1 MTLSDFKKPGSLISE
16 IYQKA
21 AVSDHHFLLLEGDF
35 DLRFW
40 EEKLNPKTVQPI
52 ECGGKPHVTNTLKL
66 LQNNSLLQRV
76 FGLIDADFD
85 RLLNREP
92 SHRLVWTD
100 ENDLETT
107 LLLLRCSH
115 PPQQYIER
123 LINATVKPEARLQR
137 EQELG
142 CNLLEHIR
150 QIASQYGL
158 LRYLN
163 ALHGWCINFENHSLL
178 SNQWFD
184 HKQCCLNVEKLHE
197 ALLSQLNPAWQ
208 MENLQAE
215 IQKCQQQ
222 NLLQGWQLV
231 QGHDLLKVMAC
242 ILQTLP
248 RHGGQQISEDSLQRD
263 LILSIHWQDLQN
275 CPMVKTLQAEFAPSN
290 PFTFH

>member
-1 MTLSDFKKPGSLISE
+1 MTLTALKTPATLISE
-16 IYQKA
+16 IQIKA
-21 AVSDHHFLLLEGDF
+21 QDTNHHFLLLEGDF

-40 EEKLNPKTVQPI
+40 EGKLNPHAVRPI
-52 ECGGKPHVTNTLKL
+52 ECGGKPHVINTLKL
-66 LQNNSLLQRV
+66 LENNSLLQRV
-76 FGLIDADFD
+76 FGLVDADFD
-85 RLLNREP
+85 RVLNREP

-107 LLLLRCSH
+107 LLLLNCSH

-123 LINATVKPEARLQR
+123 LINATVKPEARMKR
-137 EQELG
+137 ERELG
-142 CNLLEHIR
+142 CNLVEHIR

-163 ALHGWCINFENHSLL
+163 ALHEWHIDFQKLSLL
-178 SNQWFD
+178 HNQWFD
-184 HKQCCLNVEKLHE
+184 DKQCRLNIEQLHI

-231 QGHDLLKVMAC
+231 QGHDLLKVMVC
-242 ILQTLP
+242 ILKTLP
-248 RHGGQQISEDSLQRD
+248 RHGGQQISEASLQRD
-263 LILSIHWQDLQN
+263 LVLIHCQDIQSTQMAHALLQ
-275 CPMVKTLQAEFAPSN
+275 LAPN